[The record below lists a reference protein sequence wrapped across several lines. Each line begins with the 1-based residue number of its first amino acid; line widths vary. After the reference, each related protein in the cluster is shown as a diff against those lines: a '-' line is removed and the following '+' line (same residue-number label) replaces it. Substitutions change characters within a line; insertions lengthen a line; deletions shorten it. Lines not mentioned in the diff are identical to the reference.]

1 MYSRVLSLIVSII
14 LFAFVYFFLDDS
26 HFSGINALNEA
37 IREEI
42 LKRNATKQIKEEF
55 IPVIKENSGKPG
67 KPGKPKKPE
76 NIDVNIVN
84 KREEREIKKST
95 LDIRTQLK
103 DVELEKA
110 IAPSPFQKFL
120 DRLYLSAVTGTT
132 VGYGDIYPR
141 TNLCRM
147 IVMLQLIVSIS
158 IVFF

>member
-55 IPVIKENSGKPG
+55 IPVIKGIREPG
-67 KPGKPKKPE
+67 KPGKPE

-95 LDIRTQLK
+95 LDIKTQLK

-110 IAPSPFQKFL
+110 ITPSPFQKFL

>member
-1 MYSRVLSLIVSII
+1 MYSRILSLIVSIV
-14 LFAFVYFFLDDS
+14 LFAFIYFFLDDS

-42 LKRNATKQIKEEF
+42 LKRNATKQLKEEF
-55 IPVIKENSGKPG
+55 IPEMSRSPG
-67 KPGKPKKPE
+67 SRGI
-76 NIDVNIVN
+76 IDVNIMN
-84 KREEREIKKST
+84 KKEEKEIKKST
-95 LDIRTQLK
+95 LDIKTQLK
-103 DVELEKA
+103 DIELEKA
-110 IAPSPFQKFL
+110 IKPSFNQKFL

-141 TNLCRM
+141 TNLCRL

>member
-42 LKRNATKQIKEEF
+42 LKRNATKQLKEEF
-55 IPVIKENSGKPG
+55 IPKIQENPGNPG
-67 KPGKPKKPE
+67 KLKKNE
-76 NIDVNIVN
+76 IIDVNIVN
-84 KREEREIKKST
+84 KREEKEIKKST
-95 LDIRTQLK
+95 LDIKTQLK

-110 IAPSPFQKFL
+110 IKPSPFQKLL

>member
-42 LKRNATKQIKEEF
+42 LKRNATRQLKEEF
-55 IPVIKENSGKPG
+55 IPKIKENFGNSGNSG
-67 KPGKPKKPE
+67 NSGI
-76 NIDVNIVN
+76 IDASIVN
-84 KREEREIKKST
+84 KKEEREIKKST
-95 LDIRTQLK
+95 LDIKTQLK

-110 IAPSPFQKFL
+110 IKPSMFQKFL

-141 TNLCRM
+141 TNMCRM
-147 IVMLQLIVSIS
+147 IVMLQLILSIS